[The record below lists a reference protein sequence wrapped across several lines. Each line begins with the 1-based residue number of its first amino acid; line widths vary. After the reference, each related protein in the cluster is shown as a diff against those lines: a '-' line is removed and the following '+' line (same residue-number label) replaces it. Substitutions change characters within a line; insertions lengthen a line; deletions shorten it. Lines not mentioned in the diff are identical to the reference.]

1 MRFEQGVLMSSVLAR
16 LGDSL
21 LLSPAFALDIC
32 PDIVVVKPIEL
43 EFHNPVLVD
52 AFIPQNTDIIIN
64 NGLVIHVTDAPVTLS
79 TVVTDISTSF
89 TTVKSTA
96 SDNSFTGPYTTIT
109 VTDGTDS
116 PHTRSYPPN
125 NAGSSGIVIVQVP
138 SSTRPYTT
146 TTITDSMGGPT
157 TGAFAPN
164 PTSSTGT
171 GVVHVP
177 SISMENPSPSTSAT
191 DDQSSGGF
199 GTSMVTGTDVS
210 SGTDTAIDT
219 GETTAAEA
227 TTEITTTQTAATE
240 APATETATTETAATE
255 TPATQAP
262 ATETAATETAATET
276 PATQAPATETAA
288 TETTTDTTTPTSV
301 PYESCPDS
309 LYRSVNCCSVDVIG
323 VADIECDTP
332 TKIPTDAQS
341 FSNIC
346 ASVGKRAR
354 CCILPLL
361 GQALVCMTPVGVAN

>member
-138 SSTRPYTT
+138 SFTRPYTT
-146 TTITDSMGGPT
+146 TTITDSTGGPT

-171 GVVHVP
+171 GVVRVP
-177 SISMENPSPSTSAT
+177 SISMENPSPSTPAAN
-191 DDQSSGGF
+191 DQSSGGF

-240 APATETATTETAATE
+240 
-255 TPATQAP
+255 
-262 ATETAATETAATET
+262 
-276 PATQAPATETAA
+276 
-288 TETTTDTTTPTSV
+288 TTTDTTTPTSV
-301 PYESCPDS
+301 LYESCPDS

-332 TKIPTDAQS
+332 TKIPTDAHS

-354 CCILPLL
+354 CCVLPLL